1 MLKTCAGDV
10 ADAIPPRKTYADSRS
25 THKKLVKKYVR
36 TILKAATKDQIPELI
51 ADMNIKDTEFS
62 VPVSEIGDLFQQL
75 EDIGQRRVLLHLVMA
90 KMVDLFYMVIEFFF
104 S

>member
-1 MLKTCAGDV
+1 MLKKCAEDV
-10 ADAIPPRKTYADSRS
+10 ADAIPPNKTYAGRS
-25 THKKLVKKYVR
+25 FPQKKLVKKYVR

-75 EDIGQRRVLLHLVMA
+75 EDMGQRRVLLHLV
-90 KMVDLFYMVIEFFF
+90 VGSNLYV
-104 S
+104 